1 MRCQT
6 VKKPSADAA
15 PGAGGTALSRSKFGR
30 VSVLQKLAMKQ
41 RKKRRPGRP
50 ATGHD
55 PIIPVRLPA
64 KLVKDIDAWADVYRS
79 ERELEG
85 MTRSTAIRCL
95 ILLGLERASYRAV
108 DPKDQTSFEGA
119 TAPLLKFYRRAKV
132 TRWLYRQESETTPS
146 IAGRQARETCTAH
159 TATDPGSGT
168 SRRRS
173 CSCAIEGTEAVS

>member
-1 MRCQT
+1 
-6 VKKPSADAA
+6 V
-15 PGAGGTALSRSKFGR
+15 
-30 VSVLQKLAMKQ
+30 KQ

-95 ILLGLERASYRAV
+95 ILLGLERPSYRAV

-119 TAPLLKFYRRAKV
+119 TAPLLKFYRRPKV
-132 TRWLYRQESETTPS
+132 GRWLM
-146 IAGRQARETCTAH
+146 
-159 TATDPGSGT
+159 
-168 SRRRS
+168 
-173 CSCAIEGTEAVS
+173 EGTGKKAKQRRVSPVVKLGRRAQRTQPPTPDQVQAAADRAAARSKERKP

>member
-1 MRCQT
+1 
-6 VKKPSADAA
+6 
-15 PGAGGTALSRSKFGR
+15 
-30 VSVLQKLAMKQ
+30 MKQ

-55 PIIPVRLPA
+55 PIVPVRLPA

-108 DPKDQTSFEGA
+108 DPKDQTSFEGP
-119 TAPLLKFYRRAKV
+119 TAPLLKFYRGAKV
-132 TRWLYRQESETTPS
+132 TRWLM
-146 IAGRQARETCTAH
+146 
-159 TATDPGSGT
+159 
-168 SRRRS
+168 
-173 CSCAIEGTEAVS
+173 EGTGKKAKQRRVSPVVKPERRVQRTQPPTSDQVRAAADRADARSKERKP

>member
-1 MRCQT
+1 VELRS
-6 VKKPSADAA
+6 P
-15 PGAGGTALSRSKFGR
+15 RSKFGR
-30 VSVLQKLAMKQ
+30 VSVLQKLAIKQ

-95 ILLGLERASYRAV
+95 ILLGLERANYRAV
-108 DPKDQTSFEGA
+108 DPKDQTTFEGP
-119 TAPLLKFYRRAKV
+119 TAPLLKFYRGAKV
-132 TRWLYRQESETTPS
+132 TRWLM
-146 IAGRQARETCTAH
+146 
-159 TATDPGSGT
+159 
-168 SRRRS
+168 
-173 CSCAIEGTEAVS
+173 EGTGKKAKQRRVSPVVKPERRVQHTQPPTPDQVRAAADRADARSKERKP

>member
-1 MRCQT
+1 VELR
-6 VKKPSADAA
+6 S
-15 PGAGGTALSRSKFGR
+15 LRSKFGR
-30 VSVLQKLAMKQ
+30 VSVLQKLATKQ

-64 KLVKDIDAWADVYRS
+64 KLVKDIDAWADVYRI

-119 TAPLLKFYRRAKV
+119 TLPLLKFYRRAKV
-132 TRWLYRQESETTPS
+132 ACWLM
-146 IAGRQARETCTAH
+146 
-159 TATDPGSGT
+159 
-168 SRRRS
+168 
-173 CSCAIEGTEAVS
+173 EGTGKKAKQRRVSPVVKLGRRAQRTQPATPDQVQAAADRAAARSKERKP

>member
-1 MRCQT
+1 MRRQI
-6 VKKPSADAA
+6 VKKTV
-15 PGAGGTALSRSKFGR
+15 GRGGPRARVELRSPQSKFGR
-30 VSVLQKLAMKQ
+30 VSVSQKLAMKQ

-108 DPKDQTSFEGA
+108 DPKDQTSFEGP
-119 TAPLLKFYRRAKV
+119 TAPLLKF
-132 TRWLYRQESETTPS
+132 
-146 IAGRQARETCTAH
+146 IAGRK
-159 TATDPGSGT
+159 
-168 SRRRS
+168 SR
-173 CSCAIEGTEAVS
+173 AG